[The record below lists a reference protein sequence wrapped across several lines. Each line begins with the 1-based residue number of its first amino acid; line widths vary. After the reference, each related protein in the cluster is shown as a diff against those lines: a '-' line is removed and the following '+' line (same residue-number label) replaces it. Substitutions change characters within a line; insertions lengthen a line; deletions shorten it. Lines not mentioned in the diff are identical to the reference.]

1 MRKSKDHG
9 FISALVFLATTHFVI
24 HVYHELLPA
33 LLPTLRSELG
43 VNLPQI
49 SLLVSIPL
57 LVRVLFNIPAG
68 FASDRAGEVIIAAS
82 FISNIL
88 AAILVSTSSKFV
100 PLLLGFCLFSMAST
114 LFHPPSL
121 KAASEVDAS
130 NLNLTM
136 GAYNAG
142 GNMGM
147 AIGPIA
153 LGIIMPLMGWR
164 SSFYLWIPPTLLT
177 TVASYIYMRKAESPS
192 SMKYSRAGVDFNSMM
207 KTDFLL
213 VLLIGALIEAAFL
226 NFSTYITTYFTEV
239 RGITPSLASIIFGAG
254 PLAGIAGAF
263 GGGFAGYRFGERRTI
278 TILLIMGSTLFLL
291 IPLSPSLFIA
301 PIYIF
306 SRILTASIIPL
317 QNSMV
322 ASHSDVQ
329 NRSLAYGVYF
339 VVWSIAGAFITQITA
354 FLVEDHGASIMF
366 PICIALIAASAAI
379 IQVLKSIDRK
389 KAVNN
394 WTATSSS

>member
-1 MRKSKDHG
+1 MEKSRDHG
-9 FISALVFLATTHFVI
+9 FVSALVFLAATHFVI

-33 LLPTLRSELG
+33 LLPTLRYELG

-57 LVRVLFNIPAG
+57 LVRVLFNIPVG
-68 FASDRAGEVIIAAS
+68 FASDRAGELIIAAS
-82 FISNIL
+82 FISNFL
-88 AAILVSTSSKFV
+88 AAILISTSSKFM

-121 KAASEVDAS
+121 RAASEVDAS

-142 GNMGM
+142 GNLGM

-164 SSFYLWIPPTLLT
+164 SSFVLWVPPTLLAA
-177 TVASYIYMRKAESPS
+177 VASYIYMRKAESPS
-192 SMKYSRAGVDFNSMM
+192 PEKHSRAGADFNSML

-239 RGITPSLASIIFGAG
+239 RGITPSLASIIFGVG

-263 GGGFAGYRFGERRTI
+263 LGGVAGYRFGQQRTI
-278 TILLIMGSTLFLL
+278 TILLIMASTLFLS
-291 IPLSPSLFIA
+291 IPLSPGLLIA

-322 ASHSDVQ
+322 ASYSDVQ
-329 NRSLAYGVYF
+329 NRSLAYGIYF
-339 VVWSIAGAFITQITA
+339 VVWSIVGASTTQITA
-354 FLVEDHGASIMF
+354 FLAEDHSTSIMF
-366 PICIALIAASAAI
+366 PICIALITASAAI
-379 IQVLKSIDRK
+379 IQVLKSMDRR
-389 KAVNN
+389 KAVKGTVTN
-394 WTATSSS
+394 SS